1 MSILVTGGGGF
12 LGGAIVRLLL
22 ARGENVRVLGR
33 GRYPQLESSGVECI
47 AGDIADRDSVDRAV
61 KGVSSVFHVAAKAG
75 VWGKRSDF
83 FGTNVIGT
91 RNVTDACRRFEV
103 GELIYTSTPSV
114 VFSGEPFRGADESLP
129 YGRNWLCDYAES
141 KAAAEKGVLAAHVAG
156 GLQTIAL
163 RPHLIWGAGDPH
175 LVPRLL
181 QRAAAGRLRV
191 VGDGH
196 NKVDL
201 TYIDNAADAHIQ
213 AWVTLRSGSCG
224 GRPYFI
230 TNDEPVVLWQWI
242 NQLLSMMDLPPVKKS
257 ISLPAA
263 YRLGATLEFVYKT
276 LRIPAEPPMT
286 RFVAVEL
293 AKDHYF
299 STAAA
304 RNELGYIPRVS
315 IEEGLGRLVASLRG

>member
-12 LGGAIVRLLL
+12 LGGAIVRLLV
-22 ARGENVRVLGR
+22 ARGERVRVLGR
-33 GRYPQLESSGVECI
+33 NRYPQLEAMGVDCI
-47 AGDIADRDSVDRAV
+47 VGNIADRDSVERAV
-61 KGVSSVFHVAAKAG
+61 EGVSSVFHVAAKAG

-83 FGTNVIGT
+83 FETNLGGT
-91 RNVTDACRRFEV
+91 RNVIEACRKFGVRD
-103 GELIYTSTPSV
+103 LIYTSTPSV
-114 VFSGEPFRGADESLP
+114 VFSGEPFCGADESLP
-129 YGRNWLCDYAES
+129 YGGNWLCDYAES
-141 KAAAEKGVLAAHVAG
+141 KAEAEKAVLAAHSPER
-156 GLQTIAL
+156 LRTIAL
-163 RPHLIWGAGDPH
+163 RPHLIWGPGDPH

-191 VGDGH
+191 VGNGR

-213 AWVTLRSGSCG
+213 AWAAVGSGTGG

-242 NQLLSMMDLPPVKKS
+242 NQLLGMLEMPPVTKS
-257 ISLPAA
+257 ISLSAA
-263 YRLGATLEFVYKT
+263 YRLGAALEFVYKT
-276 LRIPAEPPMT
+276 LRLRAEPPMT

-304 RNELGYIPRVS
+304 RKELGYVPRITV
-315 IEEGLGRLVASLRG
+315 EEGLGRLVGSLGK